1 MRCKY
6 NNSMYTLDV
15 PELEEYDEFDV
26 YEDIEEP
33 VDDIDY
39 TFADQEAEELAY
51 FKKLVSLFNPHI
63 EEYDD

>member
-15 PELEEYDEFDV
+15 PELEEYDEFDI
-26 YEDIEEP
+26 YEELQEP

-39 TFADQEAEELAY
+39 SFMDQEAEELSHI
-51 FKKLVSLFNPHI
+51 KKLVSLFDPHV
-63 EEYDD
+63 EENDD